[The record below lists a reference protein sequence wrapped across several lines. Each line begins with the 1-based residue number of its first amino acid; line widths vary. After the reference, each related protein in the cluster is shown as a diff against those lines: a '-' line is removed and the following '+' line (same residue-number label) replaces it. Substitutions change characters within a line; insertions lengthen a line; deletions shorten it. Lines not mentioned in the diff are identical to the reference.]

1 MKKHW
6 WKIILGCLVLFSIVG
21 VLWKPE
27 TENAVE
33 LVVSPQK
40 GPFRSTITTT
50 GELQAKNS
58 VRVNGPSRAQQ
69 MRIYEIKILNM
80 VPEGTIVEKGDI
92 VAELDPSELTNR
104 IKDAEADLEVQQSEF
119 TQAQLDTTLELS
131 KARDALV
138 DLQYAMEEAQIKKE
152 QAIYESPS
160 MKRQAQIESEKAER
174 SYDRA
179 LVNYDMQVQQAAAK
193 VRATRAELSKTQRQL
208 DDLMS
213 VSAEFTVV
221 APEKGMVIYRDSRG
235 RRIND
240 GSTIN
245 TWNPVVATLPDL
257 SVMESKTF
265 INEVDIQRVK
275 TGQQVEVGLD
285 AIPNKR
291 LTGTVTQVAN
301 IGTQQPNS
309 DAKVFEVTIQVNEV
323 DSTLRPA
330 MTTSNT
336 IIVAELQDALRI
348 PLESIHTQDSLNY
361 VFVKDGVRIRRQE
374 VQLGLLNENEAVVE
388 DGLTREDRVFISLP
402 PDTTGIRLDRL
413 EASLALNGQ

>member
-6 WKIILGCLVLFSIVG
+6 WKILLGCLVLFSIVG
-21 VLWKPE
+21 VLWEPE
-27 TENAVE
+27 AENAVE
-33 LVVSPQK
+33 LVVSPQT

-69 MRIYEIKILNM
+69 MRIYEIKILSM
-80 VPEGTIVEKGDI
+80 VPEGTIVEKGDL

-160 MKRQAQIESEKAER
+160 MKRQAQIEYEKAER
-174 SYDRA
+174 SYERA
-179 LVNYDMQVQQAAAK
+179 LVNYDMEVQQAAAK

-213 VSAEFTVV
+213 VSAEFTVL

-285 AIPNKR
+285 AIPDKR
-291 LTGTVTQVAN
+291 LTGTVTQMF
-301 IGTQQPNS
+301 G
-309 DAKVFEVTIQVNEV
+309 AKHHM
-323 DSTLRPA
+323 DLS
-330 MTTSNT
+330 
-336 IIVAELQDALRI
+336 ELPDVHPVI
-348 PLESIHTQDSLNY
+348 
-361 VFVKDGVRIRRQE
+361 
-374 VQLGLLNENEAVVE
+374 
-388 DGLTREDRVFISLP
+388 LTE
-402 PDTTGIRLDRL
+402 
-413 EASLALNGQ
+413 Q